1 MSIHSLGCFL
11 IPINNNHHQH
21 SYITKTANVTKEGEE
36 AEDQQKLSPNNVRT
50 ILMVD
55 DNPDITLTFKR
66 HWKRKV
72 RKVNNKIIFRVNDC
86 F

>member
-1 MSIHSLGCFL
+1 
-11 IPINNNHHQH
+11 
-21 SYITKTANVTKEGEE
+21 
-36 AEDQQKLSPNNVRT
+36 
-50 ILMVD
+50 MVD